1 MLMTDGEIKQATQS
15 GRLVIG
21 DYDGAQLQPC
31 AYDARAGKEALVS
44 GNDQLIDLP
53 KAKSVTLKAGDF
65 ALIMTHESFKL
76 PNDIAGHIGMKSSW
90 ARRGLVLLA
99 GIQIDPGF
107 EGHLRLGFYNSS
119 LRRLT
124 IDYLDEICTIEFH
137 QLSKDVE
144 KPIGPI
150 PDLKEGRIP
159 DTDKAFLRELETL
172 SLSDLSR
179 DMRSLSQSVKTA
191 TKIGYIVALPL
202 LGATFLGI
210 LGIVA
215 SLLFK

>member
-1 MLMTDGEIKQATQS
+1 MLMTDGEIKVAIES
-15 GRLVIG
+15 GRLRIG
-21 DYDGAQLQPC
+21 NYSEAQLQPC

-44 GNDQLIDLP
+44 GNDELVDLE

-76 PNDIAGHIGMKSSW
+76 PLDLAAHIGMKSSW

-107 EGHLRLGFYNSS
+107 EGHLRLGYYNSS
-119 LRRLT
+119 LRRIT
-124 IDYLDEICTIEFH
+124 IDHQDEICTIEFH
-137 QLSKDVE
+137 QLAKEVE
-144 KPIGPI
+144 KGIAPMPE
-150 PDLKEGRIP
+150 LKEGRIP
-159 DTDKAFLRELETL
+159 NIDKAFLRELETL

-179 DMRSLSQSVKTA
+179 DMRSLSQAMETA
-191 TKIGYIVALPL
+191 TKIGYTVALPL